1 MKAPNRLLPA
11 ACGAVAGVLLS
22 GCTLIE
28 HWMDGG
34 ATDPRASQPSAAAAP
49 PAPEVG
55 APVPNDAPKDAV
67 VAKEGGCALVFTE
80 EDATRAFTVIGG
92 LAADCVYDGVRV
104 EAASM
109 EVRWKPSE
117 DSDDFFSARI
127 APKGCGEGAAVGE
140 LDVAIPD
147 QTRARCPVAAEAL
160 EVALRANLLPAGSYR

>member
-1 MKAPNRLLPA
+1 MPVSPRLLPA
-11 ACGAVAGVLLS
+11 ASAALAGVLLP

-28 HWMDGG
+28 HWLDGG
-34 ATDPRASQPSAAAAP
+34 ATDPRVHEPSVAAP
-49 PAPEVG
+49 PQEDAP
-55 APVPNDAPKDAV
+55 PVPNDAPRDAV

-80 EDATRAFTVIGG
+80 EDATQAFTVIGG

-127 APKGCGEGAAVGE
+127 APKGCGEGVVVGE
-140 LDVAIPD
+140 LDVAVPD
-147 QTRARCPVAAEAL
+147 ETRARCPVATEAL